1 MEAIKID
8 QITETLSDI
17 TVEDINSISEDI
29 DSIGLLHVACGL
41 NNPNTLTI
49 VKNLLERGADI
60 SKLTNQGTALHV
72 ACQAENKQV
81 LDLLLEE
88 IKRNEKWKDTIHEKH
103 LRQSVVDS
111 LYGRIDLLA
120 PIIHKIGTFGDSTDT
135 PHIDEKRLEK
145 LKEIYQSLTKAGA
158 KANILTAA

>member
-88 IKRNEKWKDTIHEKH
+88 IKKNEKWKDTIHEKH

-111 LYGRIDLLA
+111 LYGRVDLLA
-120 PIIHKIGTFGDSTDT
+120 PIIHKIGTFGVDDT
-135 PHIDEKRLEK
+135 PQIDEKRLEN